1 MKYELRGNRV
11 YTERGRLVA
20 TLDGDGNPVMEM
32 GMAGPHS
39 RGVREFLG
47 KTPEMKTDAEEPRE
61 SEASPEVFEAEEAE
75 MKTDAAEPRESE
87 ASPEVFEAEEAG
99 VYIGSIPAS
108 RAKRGAP
115 FREERELNA
124 DEWSVSTIP
133 EGELPEFDAEFG
145 VYTPGFQE
153 YIKRHGLTEGQQ
165 AALVARV
172 SKRRI

>member
-1 MKYELRGNRV
+1 MRYELRENRI

-20 TLDGDGNPVMEM
+20 TLDGDGNPVMET
-32 GMAGPHS
+32 GMSGPHS

-47 KTPEMKTDAEEPRE
+47 KMSEMKAEPEEAPEP
-61 SEASPEVFEAEEAE
+61 EASPEI
-75 MKTDAAEPRESE
+75 
-87 ASPEVFEAEEAG
+87 PETEEAG

-133 EGELPEFDAEFG
+133 EGELPEFAAEFG

>member
-1 MKYELRGNRV
+1 MRYELRENRV

-20 TLDGDGNPVMEM
+20 TLDGDGNPVMET
-32 GMAGPHS
+32 GMSGPHS

-47 KTPEMKTDAEEPRE
+47 KMLEKKGEPDEAPEP
-61 SEASPEVFEAEEAE
+61 EASPEI
-75 MKTDAAEPRESE
+75 
-87 ASPEVFEAEEAG
+87 PETEEAG

-133 EGELPEFDAEFG
+133 EGELPEFAAEFG

>member
-20 TLDGDGNPVMEM
+20 TLDGDGNPVMET

-47 KTPEMKTDAEEPRE
+47 KTTEMKADAELPDA
-61 SEASPEVFEAEEAE
+61 EASPEV
-75 MKTDAAEPRESE
+75 
-87 ASPEVFEAEEAG
+87 PETEEAG

-108 RAKRGAP
+108 HAKRGAP
-115 FREERELNA
+115 YREERKLNA

-133 EGELPEFDAEFG
+133 EEELPEFDAEFG
-145 VYTPGFQE
+145 VYTPGFLD
-153 YIKRHGLTEGQQ
+153 YVKRHGLTEGQQ

-172 SKRRI
+172 SKRKI

>member
-1 MKYELRGNRV
+1 MRYELRENRV

-20 TLDGDGNPVMEM
+20 TLDGDGNPVMET

-47 KTPEMKTDAEEPRE
+47 KMPEP
-61 SEASPEVFEAEEAE
+61 EASPEIPE
-75 MKTDAAEPRESE
+75 TD
-87 ASPEVFEAEEAG
+87 EAG

-145 VYTPGFQE
+145 VYTPGFRE
-153 YIKRHGLTEGQQ
+153 YVKRHGLTEGQQ

-172 SKRRI
+172 SKRKM

>member
-20 TLDGDGNPVMEM
+20 TLDGDGNPVMET
-32 GMAGPHS
+32 GMSGPHS

-47 KTPEMKTDAEEPRE
+47 KMPEKKGEPEEAPE
-61 SEASPEVFEAEEAE
+61 PEVSPEI
-75 MKTDAAEPRESE
+75 
-87 ASPEVFEAEEAG
+87 PETEEAG

-165 AALVARV
+165 SALVARV

>member
-1 MKYELRGNRV
+1 MRYELRGNRV

-20 TLDGDGNPVMEM
+20 TLDGDGNPVMET

-47 KTPEMKTDAEEPRE
+47 KTPEMKADVEETRE
-61 SEASPEVFEAEEAE
+61 AEASPEIPEVEEA
-75 MKTDAAEPRESE
+75 
-87 ASPEVFEAEEAG
+87 
-99 VYIGSIPAS
+99 VYIGSIPAA

-172 SKRRI
+172 SKRKN